1 MLVLLFH
8 GEFHCRIVEL
18 FVRHDNLFMF
28 RIVFAQVITGSVE
41 IPVAEVAMNS
51 AIKYLDQQ
59 FSASLDFT
67 KTDGFDSTSAPNDQS
82 SVSALSNKYSPS
94 VPANATPHADLP
106 AINTFQTT
114 QSSKQNLPSSNVS
127 SVLNQNNKVG
137 YFFHQV
143 EKP

>member
-18 FVRHDNLFMF
+18 FVRHDTLFMF

-137 YFFHQV
+137 YFFHRV